1 MQCERYIRHS
11 TWKLNSEFILEA
23 ASLLS
28 NPFLSVVIPTYNEE
42 QRISLTLQSVV
53 KHLNSKEYEWEII
66 VVDDGSS
73 DRTISIVEAMSG
85 MDSGIKLLSLEHRGK
100 GFVVKQ
106 GMLYARGKY
115 RFVADAD
122 LSMSIDQLDRFLPP
136 NQIDADI
143 VIGSRE
149 TDGSKRVGEPMK
161 RHLLGRCFNLMVRLI
176 VLKGI
181 QDTQCGFKC
190 FKGETADKIFPLQ
203 TANGF
208 SFDVEI
214 LFIAQKMGIGIKELG
229 ICWSYNEGSK
239 IRLLKDSMSMLKDLC
254 LVRWNSLT
262 GKYKT

>member
-1 MQCERYIRHS
+1 M
-11 TWKLNSEFILEA
+11 
-23 ASLLS
+23 S

-42 QRISLTLQSVV
+42 QRISLTLQSIVE
-53 KHLNSKEYEWEII
+53 HLNHKEYEWEII
-66 VVDDGSS
+66 VVDDGSN
-73 DRTISIVEAMSG
+73 DRTKSIVEVMSAI
-85 MDSGIKLLSLEHRGK
+85 DSGIKLLPLEHKGK

-106 GMLYARGKY
+106 GMLHAKGKY

-136 NQIDADI
+136 NQVDADI

-149 TDGSKRVGEPMK
+149 AYGSERVGEPMK
-161 RHLLGRCFNLMVRLI
+161 RHSMGRCFNLMVRLI
-176 VLKGI
+176 VLKDI

-190 FKGETADKIFPLQ
+190 FRGDVADKIFPLQ
-203 TANGF
+203 TTNGF

-214 LFIAQKMGIGIKELG
+214 LFIAQKMGMDIKELG

-239 IRLLKDSMSMLKDLC
+239 IRLIKDSISMLKDLC

-262 GKYKT
+262 GKYRT